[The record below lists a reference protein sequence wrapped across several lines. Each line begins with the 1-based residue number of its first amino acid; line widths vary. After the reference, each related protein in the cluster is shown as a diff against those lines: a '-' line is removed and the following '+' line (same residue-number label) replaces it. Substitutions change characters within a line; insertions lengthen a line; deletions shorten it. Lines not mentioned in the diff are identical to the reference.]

1 MKEQELTDAQW
12 EQIRPLLPAQ
22 KPHIGRANKDHRTVL
37 SGIIWIL
44 RTGAPWKDL
53 PERFGATKTVSSRF
67 YRWQRAG
74 IWTHVLER
82 LQQLGDQDGRLDWAD
97 HFVDATVVRAHQRAA
112 GAKKGLQ
119 RRKP

>member
-1 MKEQELTDAQW
+1 MPDQELTDVQW

-22 KPHIGRANKDHRTVL
+22 KPHVGRPNKDHRLVV

-53 PERFGATKTVSSRF
+53 PERFGPTKTVSSRF

-74 IWTHVLER
+74 VWQRVLER
-82 LQQLGDQDGRLDWAD
+82 LQQLRDQEGRLDWLD
-97 HFVDATVVRAHQRAA
+97 HFVDATVVRAHQDAA
-112 GAKKGLQ
+112 GAKGGTRGG
-119 RRKP
+119 RR